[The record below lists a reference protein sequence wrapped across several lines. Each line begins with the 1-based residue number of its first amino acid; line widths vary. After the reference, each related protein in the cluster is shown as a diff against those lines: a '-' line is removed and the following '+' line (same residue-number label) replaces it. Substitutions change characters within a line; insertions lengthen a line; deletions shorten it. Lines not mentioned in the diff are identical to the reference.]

1 MKSKRIYIPEYIRAL
16 IFFMCVG
23 MFVLGFTKSIFLIT
37 NFHSFPNIRLLDI
50 LGALWIDA
58 VTVSLTFIPFA
69 VFWLLPVTFR
79 QNRWYKIGFRVLF
92 LLNMAFL
99 AAANL
104 LDVVYYGYAGKRST
118 FDLFSVLG
126 YEQEMGNHW
135 VTYAKDFWW
144 LALILLV
151 LLVFCNRIFSWIY
164 KRIISGKESVS
175 ALRYGVST
183 ALVITVLVLVARGG
197 LGLRPISIISISQY
211 SSPENVGFVSNTAF
225 TMLKSFEEP
234 GLDRLKLLQEKEAFA
249 QFTPIRQYD
258 TQPFENF
265 GDSLNVVVVILESFG
280 SEWLG
285 NSKENQSFTPFFDS
299 LCAEG
304 YYFPNAYANGT
315 KSIEAMPAVLAS
327 IPTLMETPYIASRY
341 ASNKLDGL
349 GFMLKENGY
358 SSAFFHGAAK
368 GSMNFDGFA
377 ALIGLDLYF
386 GKRDYPDMT
395 DFDGTWGI
403 FDHKFL
409 PWSAQKMTEMTEPF
423 FNAIF
428 TLSSHHPY
436 VIPNHLE
443 GKLMEGPYPI
453 CKSLNYGDY
462 ALREFFNEA
471 KKQPWFNR
479 TLFVFVADHTSSS
492 KSSYYGQKVGMFSVP
507 VLYYMANG
515 ALPKKSNPEITQQI
529 DILPSILHLIGY
541 DKPIYAFGQS
551 VFQRDYPPFAI
562 TYTEGVHNL
571 FFDRYLL
578 TFSGHSSFNLF
589 DLDKDPRL
597 TQNIFP
603 EKQSE
608 IQAMSLFLQ
617 ALIQRFN
624 NDLLDNRNHAA
635 AKN

>member
-1 MKSKRIYIPEYIRAL
+1 MKQKQIRIPEFIRAL
-16 IFFMCVG
+16 IFFMCLG
-23 MFVLGFTKSIFLIT
+23 MFVLGITKAIFLIA
-37 NFHSFPNIRLLDI
+37 NAHAFPNLRLLDI

-69 VFWLLPVTFR
+69 LLWLLPFRNR
-79 QNRWYKIGFRVLF
+79 QNGWYKNGFRVLF
-92 LLNMAFL
+92 LFNMGFL

-118 FDLFSVLG
+118 FDIFSVLG

-135 VTYAKDFWW
+135 LTYIKDFWW
-144 LALILLV
+144 LAFILVIILV
-151 LLVFCNRIFSWIY
+151 LCNRMY
-164 KRIISGKESVS
+164 KWVYNNILSGREHIPVM
-175 ALRYGVST
+175 RYSIST
-183 ALVITVLVLVARGG
+183 AFVIVVLVVLARGG
-197 LGLRPISIISISQY
+197 IGLRPISIISISQY

-234 GLDRLKLLQEKEAFA
+234 GLERLQLMPEKEANRLFS
-249 QFTPIRQYD
+249 PIRQYSA
-258 TQPFENF
+258 QPFENL

-285 NSKENQSFTPFFDS
+285 NSLENESFTPFFDS

-304 YYFPNAYANGT
+304 YFFPNAYANGT
-315 KSIEAMPAVLAS
+315 KSIEAMPAVLSS

-349 GFMLKENGY
+349 GFLLKEKGY

-386 GKRDYPDMT
+386 GKRDYPDISH
-395 DFDGTWGI
+395 FDGTWGI
-403 FDHKFL
+403 FDHHFL
-409 PWSAQKMTEMTEPF
+409 PWSARKMSEMQQPF

-436 VIPNHLE
+436 VIPEELE
-443 GKLMEGPYPI
+443 GKLKDGPYPI

-462 ALREFFNEA
+462 ALRQFFQEA
-471 KKQPWFNR
+471 QKQAWYEN
-479 TLFVFVADHTSSS
+479 TVFVFVADHTSSS
-492 KSSYYGQKVGMFSVP
+492 KSAYYGQKAGMFSVP
-507 VLYYMANG
+507 ILYFMPNG
-515 ALPKKSNPEITQQI
+515 ALPKKTNPEITQQI

-551 VFQRDYPPFAI
+551 VFERSYPPFAV

-571 FFDRYLL
+571 FFDQYLL
-578 TFSGHSSFNLF
+578 TFSGHSSFSLF
-589 DLDKDPRL
+589 DLSVDPNLR
-597 TQNIFP
+597 QNIFT
-603 EKQSE
+603 EKQAE
-608 IQAMSLFLQ
+608 IRPMSLFLQ